1 MILPVEIRVSIILIE
16 DYIFRMRIEAS
27 PVSED
32 ILCRHKDR
40 GKVLIQ
46 RDVCHLIK
54 LVC

>member
-1 MILPVEIRVSIILIE
+1 MILPVEIRVSIQLIE
-16 DYIFRMRIEAS
+16 DYIFRIEES
-27 PVSED
+27 PVSKD

-54 LVC
+54 LFF